1 VIAQIERGLNET
13 TLDDVPDLRPRPLD
27 ALDGQVRSAT
37 EPRDTASYR
46 SSIEGIDDALIE
58 LQVHMATS
66 DGSEMMRA

>member
-1 VIAQIERGLNET
+1 
-13 TLDDVPDLRPRPLD
+13 
-27 ALDGQVRSAT
+27 VRSAT

-66 DGSEMMRA
+66 DSSEMMRA